1 MLFQKS
7 CSILLSNGDLPVKEC
22 YFLYVQKDSVE
33 KTFYNYKI
41 HLGLDRPY
49 VHGSKRMVNNTFI
62 NLIAQIIYYAIH
74 KRMYE
79 NDLFKK
85 YTMEEVFL
93 EFKNIKIYR
102 VGEETFLKPL
112 TKTQK
117 GLFNFFDVTL
127 LDLEN
132 NKF

>member
-1 MLFQKS
+1 VLWNR
-7 CSILLSNGDLPVKEC
+7 NGDLSVKEC
-22 YFLYVQKDSVE
+22 YFLYVKKDTVE
-33 KTFYNYKI
+33 KTFHNYKT
-41 HLGLDRPY
+41 HLGFDRPY
-49 VHGSKRMVNNTFI
+49 VHGLKRMVNKTFI
-62 NLIAQIIYYAIH
+62 ILIVQIIYCAIH

-102 VGEETFLKPL
+102 VGEKTFLKPL

-117 GLFNFFDVTL
+117 DIFNFFNVTL
-127 LDLEN
+127 SDLDN